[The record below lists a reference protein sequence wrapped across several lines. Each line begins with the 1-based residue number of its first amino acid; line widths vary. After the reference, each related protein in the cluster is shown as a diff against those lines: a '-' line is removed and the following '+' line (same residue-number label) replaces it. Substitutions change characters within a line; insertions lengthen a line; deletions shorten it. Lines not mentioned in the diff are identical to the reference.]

1 MSSRFPLPGFEQVIF
16 KIPYKSG
23 ELPPHCLRLLVDAY
37 SARFI
42 LRHIRKK
49 IGQTLKK
56 SQNNQFPNRPFKY
69 DLGEYLVSGIES

>member
-1 MSSRFPLPGFEQVIF
+1 MVSFNISSRHNSRQNETKAKNHQNTSIRFAVPGFEKVIF

-23 ELPPHCLRLLVDAY
+23 ELIRHCLRLLVDAY

-49 IGQTLKK
+49 SDK
-56 SQNNQFPNRPFKY
+56 P
-69 DLGEYLVSGIES
+69 